1 MAQRIDLTDDEALA
15 IDFAESYTRLGY
27 RITLNENEHG
37 AVFLV
42 SDPGLCAALDICM
55 NIPMNF
61 FTDETM

>member
-1 MAQRIDLTDDEALA
+1 MAQRIALTDDEALA
-15 IDFAESYTRLGY
+15 IDYANMYSRLGY
-27 RITLNENEHG
+27 RISLHENDLG